1 MTKAATPCFTPRIPS
16 ASLSTI
22 TTHRDTVVGL
32 RASDL
37 DILKIKIH
45 STAAVRSNFVETR
58 IYLQV
63 VCDTPIVRIILWYH
77 ACSTRSWRSARLSV
91 AT

>member
-22 TTHRDTVVGL
+22 RLYIGL
-32 RASDL
+32 RASNL
-37 DILKIKIH
+37 HAIMH
-45 STAAVRSNFVETR
+45 GVVANAVW
-58 IYLQV
+58 L
-63 VCDTPIVRIILWYH
+63 
-77 ACSTRSWRSARLSV
+77 SARLSV